1 MVRVFV
7 PLVDL
12 VMEGP
17 EVGVTVGKSDEEE
30 DERMVPASHQGV
42 TT

>member
-1 MVRVFV
+1 MG
-7 PLVDL
+7 
-12 VMEGP
+12 GP
-17 EVGVTVGKSDEEE
+17 EVGGVTVGKLEEEEE

>member
-12 VMEGP
+12 VMEGS
-17 EVGVTVGKSDEEE
+17 EVGGVTVGKSDEEE
-30 DERMVPASHQGV
+30 DRMVPASHQGI